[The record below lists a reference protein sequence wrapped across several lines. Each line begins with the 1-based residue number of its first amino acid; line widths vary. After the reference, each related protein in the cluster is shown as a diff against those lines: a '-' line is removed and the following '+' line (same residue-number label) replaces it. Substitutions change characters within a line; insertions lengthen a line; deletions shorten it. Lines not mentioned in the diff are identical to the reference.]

1 MLGVGLLLKT
11 EEIFVIQSEETNSR
25 VGGEG
30 NGRVTRNTKKDTD
43 AEDARNKKKTIYD
56 KEDMSY
62 WRKDRKLTK
71 RGMNMEILK
80 MKKEPEMEEKRQQT
94 ERRVKK

>member
-1 MLGVGLLLKT
+1 MRRRKRKSHK
-11 EEIFVIQSEETNSR
+11 EHEKE
-25 VGGEG
+25 
-30 NGRVTRNTKKDTD
+30 TD
-43 AEDARNKKKTIYD
+43 AAKEMREIKNRIYD

-80 MKKEPEMEEKRQQT
+80 MKKELEVEEKRRIT
-94 ERRVKK
+94 N

>member
-11 EEIFVIQSEETNSR
+11 EEIFR
-25 VGGEG
+25 
-30 NGRVTRNTKKDTD
+30 
-43 AEDARNKKKTIYD
+43 IYD

-71 RGMNMEILK
+71 RWMDMEILK
-80 MKKEPEMEEKRQQT
+80 MKKESEMEEKRRT
-94 ERRVKK
+94 TNWKKGEKIK

>member
-11 EEIFVIQSEETNSR
+11 EEIFR
-25 VGGEG
+25 
-30 NGRVTRNTKKDTD
+30 
-43 AEDARNKKKTIYD
+43 IYD

-71 RGMNMEILK
+71 RGMDMEILK
-80 MKKEPEMEEKRQQT
+80 MKKEPEMEEKRRIT
-94 ERRVKK
+94 NWKRGEKIK